1 MKKLI
6 LSTIAGLAIAV
17 CGSASKSFADWPYPA
32 YVYYHSL
39 YMPWH
44 GPYADAEYQE
54 PIALVCPPTAG
65 LKVEYHWG
73 VGGKRVVPVYHQFA
87 RPYPGP
93 IGGVGRGFLPTPAW
107 PSDTTQFGVYYIRGP
122 W

>member
-1 MKKLI
+1 MKKFL
-6 LSTIAGLAIAV
+6 LTGIASLAFFV
-17 CGSASKSFADWPYPA
+17 CGPTNTSKADVPFPY
-32 YVYYHSL
+32 YMYRHSL

-44 GPYADAEYQE
+44 GPYADAEYGE
-54 PIALVCPPTAG
+54 PLALVVPPTAAF
-65 LKVEYHWG
+65 KVEYHWG
-73 VGGKRVVPVYHQFA
+73 VGGKRVVPIYHQFA

-93 IGGVGRGFLPTPAW
+93 IGGVGSGFRPTPAW

>member
-1 MKKLI
+1 MKKFL
-6 LSTIAGLAIAV
+6 LTSIASLAFFV
-17 CGSASKSFADWPYPA
+17 CGPINPSKADVPFPHYM
-32 YVYYHSL
+32 YCHSL

-44 GPYADAEYQE
+44 GPYADAEYGE
-54 PIALVCPPTAG
+54 PLALVVPPTAPF
-65 LKVEYHWG
+65 KVEYHWG
-73 VGGKRVVPVYHQFA
+73 VGGKRVVPIYHQFA

-93 IGGVGRGFLPTPAW
+93 IGGVGSGFRPTPAW